1 MFQIVVSMKD
11 EPGALGQILNLLGG
25 HVDLVDIHAYRA
37 SEGQA
42 VLSGF
47 ARHVPTSEDSLS
59 LEKLVMASPYALV
72 CKVIESSDGLLIDS
86 FHTGIEMDG
95 GERLMLFRWDAY
107 NRMFDRLAELIGTG
121 GEVML
126 LYEGV
131 AVGEMNAHEIIRRLG
146 KDTIARNMPSVI
158 KMFSSSGW
166 GDMSLELPEDGSLVV
181 RMGECFECSTRKRVR
196 HGCYFIK
203 GMLTGVAKTVLGPD
217 VKCEETRCTLR
228 GDNNCEFTV
237 SVDPLRQRA

>member
-1 MFQIVVSMKD
+1 MFQIVVNMKD

-25 HVDLVDIHAYRA
+25 HVDLVDIHAYGA

-47 ARHVPTSEDSLS
+47 ARHVPNSEESSS
-59 LEKLVMASPYALV
+59 LEKIVMASPFALG

-86 FHTGIEMDG
+86 FHIGIETDN

-107 NRMFDRLAELIGTG
+107 NRMFDRLAELFGTG

-126 LYEGV
+126 LYEGM
-131 AVGEMNAHEIIRRLG
+131 AIGEMNAHEIIRRLG
-146 KDTIARNMPSVI
+146 KDIIARNMPSVI

-166 GDMSLELPEDGSLVV
+166 GDTSLEFSEDGSVVV
-181 RMGECFECSTRKRVR
+181 RMGDCFECSTRKRVR

-203 GMLTGVAKTVLGPD
+203 GLLAGVAKTILGPD

-228 GDNNCEFTV
+228 GDDHCEFTV
-237 SVDPLRQRA
+237 SVDPLAQQA